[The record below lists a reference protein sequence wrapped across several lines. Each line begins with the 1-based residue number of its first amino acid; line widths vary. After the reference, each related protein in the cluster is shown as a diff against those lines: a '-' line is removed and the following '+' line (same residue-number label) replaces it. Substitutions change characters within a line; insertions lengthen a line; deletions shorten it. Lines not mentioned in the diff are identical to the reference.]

1 MQIIRTIV
9 WVLLLVVLLLFSINN
24 WTTVQVKIWEDLI
37 LETKLPAL
45 VVLSFLLGLVP
56 MWLAYLAGRW
66 RYRRRLAMLE
76 NNVRTASA
84 PPPPTPAADA
94 PASPRTDDPPLD
106 PAASDPVYPTSP

>member
-1 MQIIRTIV
+1 MQIFRTIV

-45 VVLSFLLGLVP
+45 VVISFLLGLVP

-66 RYRRRLAMLE
+66 RYNRRISALE
-76 NNVRTASA
+76 NNARTAVVQTG
-84 PPPPTPAADA
+84 PPPANDP
-94 PASPRTDDPPLD
+94 PASDPPPVD

>member
-9 WVLLLVVLLLFSINN
+9 WVLLLVVLLLFSVNN

-45 VVLSFLLGLVP
+45 VVISFLLGLVP

-66 RYRRRLAMLE
+66 RYRRRISALE
-76 NNVRTASA
+76 NNVRTTAAPAA
-84 PPPPTPAADA
+84 PPNSPPADE
-94 PASPRTDDPPLD
+94 PPID
-106 PAASDPVYPTSP
+106 PATSDPVYPTSP